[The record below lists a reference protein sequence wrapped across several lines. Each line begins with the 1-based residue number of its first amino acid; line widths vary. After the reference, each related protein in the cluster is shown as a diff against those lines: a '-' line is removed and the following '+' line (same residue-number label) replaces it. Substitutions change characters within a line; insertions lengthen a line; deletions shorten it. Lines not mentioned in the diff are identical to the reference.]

1 MNRSWPFIVGFFAA
15 IVVGSSV
22 GESDVRNEPIDPIP
36 RTTTHDFAIV
46 ELGKKLFHDVR
57 FSSDQKISCAS
68 CHSLAKG
75 GADGRSVSLGV
86 ENRRGEVN
94 APTVFNSRFNFR
106 QFWDGRAANLMEQI
120 EGPFNNKNEMNS
132 SWARVIPVIES
143 DSAYLAMFTK
153 NYEDG
158 VTAHNVK
165 ASIVAFE
172 NTLITP
178 NSRFDQYLRGDNQA
192 ISNEELAGYKLFKS
206 YGCVS
211 CHQGVNIG
219 GNLYQKLGAVH
230 EYGFGKG
237 DRHLGR
243 FNVTKKAA
251 DKYVFKV
258 PSLRNVALT
267 APYLHDGSEPTLQGV
282 VSKMMVHQL
291 GRVSPKEDVKL
302 VVDFLKTLTG
312 EYQGK
317 PLK

>member
-1 MNRSWPFIVGFFAA
+1 VFFFATVVVGFPVEA
-15 IVVGSSV
+15 SN
-22 GESDVRNEPIDPIP
+22 VRNEPIDPIP
-36 RTTTHDFAIV
+36 RTKIHNMATV
-46 ELGKKLFHDVR
+46 ELGSKLFHDAR

-75 GADGRSVSLGV
+75 GADGRAISLGV

-94 APTVFNSRFNFR
+94 APTIFNSKFNFR

-120 EGPFNNKNEMNS
+120 EGPFNNKDEMNS
-132 SWARVIPVIES
+132 SWSRVISVIES
-143 DSAYLAMFTK
+143 DPTYLAMFAK

-158 VTAHNVK
+158 VTAHNIK
-165 ASIVAFE
+165 TSIVAFE
-172 NTLITP
+172 NTLTTP
-178 NSRFDQYLRGDNQA
+178 NSRFDQYLRGDNHA

-211 CHQGVNIG
+211 CHQGINIG

-230 EYGFGKG
+230 EYKFSKS
-237 DRHLGR
+237 DRYLGR
-243 FNVTKKAA
+243 FNVTKKAD

-267 APYLHDGSEPTLQGV
+267 APYLHDGSEPTLKGA

-291 GRVSPKEDVKL
+291 GRLSSKEDVSL

-317 PLK
+317 PLE